1 MRRSRPLAEF
11 IPHSDK
17 QERAIF
23 SEHNITL
30 CGAGIQWGKSRVGA
44 VRMKMAIHTHTA
56 PDDTFIVC
64 APTYK
69 IMNQSTLPA
78 FKSLF
83 LDYWDDHYNDSKGE
97 FHMPGGGTV
106 YFRTGKDPDSIVGV
120 TNVRHIWGDEAGKFS
135 LAFWGNIQDRAAFK
149 NCPITLTTSPY
160 ALNWLYKEII
170 KPKKRDPNARP
181 DVLYIKARSDENP
194 HFPAAVY
201 AKRKETMDP
210 RRFNMV
216 YGGEFGQMEGLVYDC
231 FDEVENICDPCT
243 LPAGTRFVAGV
254 DWGYSHPFVIAV
266 RAVTPD
272 GRHFQ
277 VDEFYQ
283 TQLTPEM
290 KLDAAKRL
298 KAIYGIEIFYCDP
311 AQPADIA
318 SFNAGG
324 CPAVGAVNDIDF
336 GVQKHYELI
345 KARRY
350 LVFRGR
356 CPNTEDEYSVY
367 HYPEPNDDR
376 DADKDD
382 KESGPVDSDNH
393 SMDANRYAT
402 VELLAGGK
410 TKRPYV
416 PNEKPKTLDVH
427 AETKRLMRGPKGN
440 QTESWD

>member
-1 MRRSRPLAEF
+1 
-11 IPHSDK
+11 
-17 QERAIF
+17 
-23 SEHNITL
+23 
-30 CGAGIQWGKSRVGA
+30 
-44 VRMKMAIHTHTA
+44 MKMAVHTHTH

-83 LDYWDDHYNDSKGE
+83 QEYWDNHYNDSKGE

-170 KPKKRDPNARP
+170 KPKKKDPNARP

-194 HFPAAVY
+194 YFPASVF

-231 FDEVENICDPCT
+231 FDEVENICEPFAM
-243 LPAGTRFVAGV
+243 PAGTRVVAGV
-254 DWGYSHPFVIAV
+254 DWGFGHPFVIAI
-266 RAVTPD
+266 RAITPS
-272 GRHFQ
+272 GHHYQ
-277 VDEFYQ
+277 IGEFYK
-283 TQLTPEM
+283 TQLTIDQ
-290 KLDAAKRL
+290 KVDVARRL
-298 KAIYGIEIFYCDP
+298 KAIHNIEIFYCDP
-311 AQPADIA
+311 ANPDDIK
-318 SFNAGG
+318 SFNDAKL
-324 CPAVGAVNDIDF
+324 PAVGANNTLQGCEV
-336 GVQKHYELI
+336 HYALI
-345 KARRY
+345 KSRRY
-350 LVFRGR
+350 KLFRGTS
-356 CPNTEDEYSVY
+356 PYTEDEYTVY
-367 HYPEPNDDR
+367 HWPEPEDDY
-376 DADKDD
+376 DADDDD
-382 KESGPVDSDNH
+382 KEDVPVDRDNH
-393 SMDANRYAT
+393 CMDANRYAT
-402 VELLAGGK
+402 ME
-410 TKRPYV
+410 TV
-416 PNEKPKTLDVH
+416 PHGYGRKKPKAPTEEKPKVLDVH

-440 QTESWD
+440 QTEEW